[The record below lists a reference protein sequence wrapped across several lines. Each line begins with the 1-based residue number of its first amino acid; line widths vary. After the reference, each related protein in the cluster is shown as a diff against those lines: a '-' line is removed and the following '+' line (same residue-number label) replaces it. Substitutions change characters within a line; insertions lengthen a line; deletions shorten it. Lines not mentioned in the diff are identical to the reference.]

1 MSSGRVG
8 RRDGRSWSFGVSEGI
23 GDSPVKQKETNG
35 QKNLSN

>member
-8 RRDGRSWSFGVSEGI
+8 RRDGKSWSFSVSEGI